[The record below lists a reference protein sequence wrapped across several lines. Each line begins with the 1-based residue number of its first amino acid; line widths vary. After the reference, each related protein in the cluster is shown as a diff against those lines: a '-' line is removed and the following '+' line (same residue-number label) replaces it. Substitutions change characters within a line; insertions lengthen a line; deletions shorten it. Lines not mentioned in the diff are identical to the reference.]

1 MISEELLELSS
12 QDLGEK
18 LQELREQQTDLRF
31 KKALQQLEGTH
42 KLGEVKKSIAQVKT
56 LMREY
61 DLGIRKQKA
70 G

>member
-1 MISEELLELSS
+1 MISEELLELSP
-12 QDLGEK
+12 QDLGAK
-18 LQELREQQTDLRF
+18 LLELREQQTGLRF

>member
-18 LQELREQQTDLRF
+18 LLELREQLTGLRF

-42 KLGEVKKSIAQVKT
+42 KLGEVKKSIAQAKT

>member
-1 MISEELLELSS
+1 MIREELLGLSS
-12 QDLGEK
+12 KDLGEK
-18 LQELREQQTDLRF
+18 LIELREEQTGLRF

-70 G
+70 E